1 MNFRFAFLLFCAL
14 AVPIFAE
21 ESTTLMEASRPLAEG
36 VPEVAVVRLREL
48 LATKLSEEDGN
59 AATIKLGE
67 ALVAS
72 GDFAEALKVLQAS
85 SVRELS
91 AAKYF
96 QAQALAG
103 QLRWAEALPL
113 YQACANDQTSPLR
126 SDALF
131 GEAES
136 LRALDRPN
144 ESLQAF
150 EILRRDPRWS
160 RRAQMRAVELLLA
173 KGDTG
178 NATHLLDAMQPAS
191 AAEHS
196 ERRLLRGRVQMA
208 LHRNDKAIEL
218 FTAVLKNQ
226 QGTTHPVLL
235 ATLFAIAD
243 AYLQIGAPT
252 TGDDFLEDFIER
264 HPHDRAL
271 PEVFAKLD
279 QLYAAE
285 KKPSRHDLSR
295 WTLDANEPRHSL
307 SRWYLA
313 RAEMRLGHRDVALQA
328 LANLRADHPPLPAF
342 AEALLEYAELERQ
355 DGRLENA
362 AAALKEANTLN
373 PAPAIAERINLLAG
387 ETQYAAKH
395 FEQAAQIFQK
405 IAHSPSPY
413 AKDAFYDASLA
424 WLQTGETKEV
434 AKAAQELKESGADD
448 RTRGDLLLEQG
459 LVQAGRGEKSAT
471 DSLRIFLRQF
481 PRHPRA
487 SEAWVAL
494 AELAFHSAPPRLE
507 EARKDLAEAE
517 ANHPTPPASERA
529 DYLRI
534 WIEDAAPA
542 PNEEKVIA
550 LANEFLQKHQA
561 SPLTPDVRLKLAE
574 TDYRRQDFAG
584 AQTQFEILAQRDPN
598 SPLAEQAQ
606 FFAAQSAM
614 QSMGA
619 ASLDRALV
627 LFDAVVKRNGEMKW
641 AARNE
646 QAVIERKLGKPDDA
660 MTLYDEVL
668 KGDAQPSEKREA
680 LCAKGD
686 ILYDLGTQ
694 DPANYKRAMEFYE
707 QVAAQPEA
715 AAHWRNQALFKKGMC
730 LEKLRLPEEAL
741 ATFYQIIDDQSH
753 TERQREFFW
762 FYKAGFNAARLLEE
776 NSKWEPAAAIYEKLA
791 FAGGGRSEE
800 AKARLNRLRLEH
812 FLWDQ

>member
-1 MNFRFAFLLFCAL
+1 MNFRCAL
-14 AVPIFAE
+14 LLGFALAAPVLAE
-21 ESTTLMEASRPLAEG
+21 QSSPLQEASRPLAEG
-36 VPEVAVVRLREL
+36 VPEAAVVRLRQF
-48 LATKLSEEDGN
+48 LATKLSEEDHD

-72 GDFAEALKVLQAS
+72 GQFDEALKVLGAS
-85 SVRELS
+85 SVRESS

-96 QAQALAG
+96 QAQAFAG
-103 QLRWAEALPL
+103 LSRWSEALPL
-113 YQACANDQTSPLR
+113 YQACANDQTFPLR
-126 SDALF
+126 ADALF

-136 LRALDRPN
+136 LRALSRPN
-144 ESLQAF
+144 ESLPIF
-150 EILRRDPRWS
+150 EMLRRDPRWG

-173 KGDTG
+173 KGDTA
-178 NATHLLDAMQPAS
+178 NATRLLDSMQPAS
-191 AAEHS
+191 QAEQS
-196 ERRLLRGRVQMA
+196 ERRLLRGRVQLA

-218 FTAVLKNQ
+218 FSAVLKNPE
-226 QGTTHPVLL
+226 GTTHPVLV
-235 ATLFAIAD
+235 ASLFAIAD

-271 PEVFAKLD
+271 PEIFAKLD

-285 KKPSRHDLSR
+285 KKPSRHELSR
-295 WTLDANEPRHSL
+295 WNADAAEPRRSL

-313 RAEMRLGHRDVALQA
+313 RAELRLGHRDVALQA
-328 LANLRADHPPLPAF
+328 FAALRADHPSLPAF
-342 AEALLEYAELERQ
+342 AEPLLEYAELERQ
-355 DGRLENA
+355 DGHLDNA
-362 AAALKEANTLN
+362 TEILDEARMLH
-373 PAPAIAERINLLAG
+373 PARAIADRIDLLAG

-395 FEQAAQIFQK
+395 FEKAARTFQQ
-405 IAHSPSPY
+405 IAHTSSPY
-413 AKDAFYDASLA
+413 AKSALYDTSLA
-424 WLQTGETKEV
+424 WLQSGETKELASSV
-434 AKAAQELKESGADD
+434 QELKQSGADD
-448 RTRGDLLLEQG
+448 VTRGDLLLEQG
-459 LVQAGRGEKSAT
+459 LVQAGRGEKSAA
-471 DSLRIFLRQF
+471 DSLRVFLRQF
-481 PRHPRA
+481 PQHPRI

-494 AELAFHSAPPRLE
+494 AELAFHAAPPRLE

-517 ANHPTPPASERA
+517 ANHPTPSASERA

-534 WIEDAAPA
+534 WIEDASPQ
-542 PNEEKVIA
+542 PNEESVTA
-550 LANEFLQKHQA
+550 SAGRFLQKYQG
-561 SPLTPDVRLKLAE
+561 SPLAPEVRLKLAE

-598 SPLAEQAQ
+598 SPLAEKAQ

-619 ASLDRALV
+619 SSLDHALV
-627 LFDAVVKRNGEMKW
+627 LFDAVVRRNGEMKW

-646 QAVIERKLGKPDDA
+646 QAIIERKLGKPDDA
-660 MTLYDEVL
+660 MTLYDEIL

-686 ILYDLGTQ
+686 IFYDLGTQ

-730 LEKLRLPEEAL
+730 LEKLHLPEEAL
-741 ATFYQIIDDQSH
+741 ATFYQIVDDQSH

-762 FYKAGFNAARLLEE
+762 FYKAGFNAARLLEQ
-776 NSKWEPAAAIYEKLA
+776 NSKWEAAAAIYEKLA

-800 AKARLNRLRLEH
+800 AKARLNRLRLKH